1 MSAGRCR
8 PAGPA
13 VAGRMNPVTAPFRQ
27 CAARVA
33 ALAMFT
39 AITNAWKNVKTMRA
53 TITPNG
59 RRRSQ
64 VLRRLIID
72 HTPLGEANYGT
83 NIRAAADAVV
93 IKSAQKS
100 RTCQSISGACLRL
113 CSIMVRYP
121 RSGIAP
127 FNGTSNASL
136 KTRPD
141 TPAGTRAGPATKMPA
156 EGEQGGASV
165 GGKAKPQ

>member
-59 RRRSQ
+59 RRGSQ
-64 VLRRLIID
+64 ILRRLIID

-113 CSIMVRYP
+113 CSIMVCYP

-127 FNGTSNASL
+127 SDATSNAAAWFP
-136 KTRPD
+136 KKERRPVPSYCTNSSIFWNSCD
-141 TPAGTRAGPATKMPA
+141 PRI
-156 EGEQGGASV
+156 
-165 GGKAKPQ
+165 